1 MINSKKRGRKPK
13 GGKLIQATI
22 MMMNIKSDDII
33 DKYAGNT
40 GDAVATPQSPQ
51 APPAVVAAAA
61 ATTTTVKTTPSRIKR
76 LVLHESGSDTSSM
89 NNIILHLR
97 CSMEDAAALTSSH
110 LTSYN
115 EADDNSNTTT
125 NKIKKKPC
133 LLGCKYNGGD
143 DDVGGRD
150 GDWNNELTM
159 ETTTTTSTGGG
170 DIMMR
175 AAQQQLIDDRDAS
188 ELSVAAIKKKMAK
201 INNYKSKPN
210 CFWCTCEFDNEACHI
225 PKCEVDGTIECYG
238 VFCRAECAAGF
249 LMGEFIDDSSKM
261 ERYNLLNEVYG
272 KIFRYVRAIKP
283 APAPFYLLD
292 KFCGNLSIH
301 EYRKILQ
308 SDSIVTVVDK
318 PMTRVFPELH
328 EDNEEFTTN
337 VFRKKPPT
345 NSNNISNGNNNIIPT
360 TTFKVKR
367 QSKKVKEVNK
377 NSILQE
383 AFFA

>member
-1 MINSKKRGRKPK
+1 M
-13 GGKLIQATI
+13 IQATI

-51 APPAVVAAAA
+51 AVAAAAAAAAAA

-308 SDSIVTVVDK
+308 SDSIVTVIDK

-328 EDNEEFTTN
+328 EDSEEFTTN

>member
-308 SDSIVTVVDK
+308 SDSIVTVIDK

>member
-1 MINSKKRGRKPK
+1 
-13 GGKLIQATI
+13 
-22 MMMNIKSDDII
+22 
-33 DKYAGNT
+33 
-40 GDAVATPQSPQ
+40 
-51 APPAVVAAAA
+51 
-61 ATTTTVKTTPSRIKR
+61 
-76 LVLHESGSDTSSM
+76 
-89 NNIILHLR
+89 
-97 CSMEDAAALTSSH
+97 MEDATALTSSH

-175 AAQQQLIDDRDAS
+175 AAAQQQLIDDRDAS

-308 SDSIVTVVDK
+308 SDSIVTVIDK

-345 NSNNISNGNNNIIPT
+345 NSNNNICNGNNNIIPT